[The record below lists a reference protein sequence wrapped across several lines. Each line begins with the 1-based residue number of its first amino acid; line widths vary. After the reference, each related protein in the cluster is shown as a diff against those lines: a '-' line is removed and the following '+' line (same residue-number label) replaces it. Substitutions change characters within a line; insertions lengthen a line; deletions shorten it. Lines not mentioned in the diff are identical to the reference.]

1 MTLPIGNISTQK
13 SDRYTHA
20 IDELL
25 LRMIM
30 KRLMLKQLSLLLF
43 ALFIVVPIVQGQDVT
58 ETTDG
63 LYYRTLGEANFRECA
78 ELDCPLIRTYW
89 GDALL
94 IVDDIVDGEELNGT
108 QEWIQIYDHLTAKT
122 GYIHSS
128 LTEEFTPE
136 PWMVAPIV
144 PQVTD
149 TAREIYQR
157 GLELGNHHNHF
168 SKVGDC
174 QNVSSHFLSIFDDP
188 DAYALG
194 EFDSLQST
202 IEHFGESWARD
213 SASVDNGFNVASV
226 LSPLWSDPEICNP
239 DENPLECE
247 YRLNKPSIVIVSMET
262 WWAQRPA
269 EEYEDYMRQIVEFWI
284 DHGVVPILSTKA
296 DNLEGN
302 YGLNRAVYK
311 VAQEY
316 DIPMWN
322 FWLSI
327 QSLPG
332 NGLSE
337 DDFHLTFARN
347 FFDDPV
353 RMQYSWPVRNLTAL
367 QAIDAVYQGL
377 QEPTESS

>member
-1 MTLPIGNISTQK
+1 MV
-13 SDRYTHA
+13 
-20 IDELL
+20 
-25 LRMIM
+25 
-30 KRLMLKQLSLLLF
+30 KQLSILLFVLLLM
-43 ALFIVVPIVQGQDVT
+43 IPITQAQDATEAGEVT
-58 ETTDG
+58 
-63 LYYRTLGEANFRECA
+63 YYRTTKEANLRECA
-78 ELDCPLIRTYW
+78 ELDCPLIRPYW

-94 IVDDIVDGEELNGT
+94 LVDAVVDGEEHKEST
-108 QEWIQIYDHLTAKT
+108 QWLQVYDHLTSQT

-128 LTEEFTPE
+128 LTEAFTPE
-136 PWMVAPIV
+136 PWMTAPIL

-149 TAREIYQR
+149 TTREIYAR
-157 GLELGNHHNHF
+157 GLELGNNYNRF

-188 DAYALG
+188 AEYTLG
-194 EFDSLQST
+194 EFDDLQST
-202 IEHFGESWARD
+202 IEHFGDSWARD

-226 LSPLWSDPEICNP
+226 LSPMWSDPDICQP

-269 EEYEDYMRQIVEFWI
+269 EEYEGYMQQIVEFWI
-284 DHGVVPILSTKA
+284 EKGVVPILSTKA
-296 DNLEGN
+296 DNLEGD

-337 DDFHLTFARN
+337 DEFHLTFARN

-377 QEPTESS
+377 Q

>member
-1 MTLPIGNISTQK
+1 MLKHFTILWV
-13 SDRYTHA
+13 
-20 IDELL
+20 LL
-25 LRMIM
+25 LLI
-30 KRLMLKQLSLLLF
+30 
-43 ALFIVVPIVQGQDVT
+43 PIAQAQDTT
-58 ETTDG
+58 EISDITYRRTTQ
-63 LYYRTLGEANFRECA
+63 EANLRQCA
-78 ELDCPLIRTYW
+78 ELDCPLIRPYW
-89 GDALL
+89 AHAIL
-94 IVDDIVDGEELNGT
+94 IVDAMVTGDEHNGSDQWVEL
-108 QEWIQIYDHLTAKT
+108 YDSLTDKT

-136 PWMVAPIV
+136 DWMVAPIV
-144 PQVTD
+144 PVVTD

-157 GLELGNHHNHF
+157 GLELGNNYNRF

-174 QNVSSHFLSIFDDP
+174 QNVSSHFLSVFDDSEE
-188 DAYALG
+188 YALG
-194 EFDSLQST
+194 EFDGLQST
-202 IEHFGESWARD
+202 IDHFGESWSRT

-226 LSPLWSDPEICNP
+226 LSPLWSDPDLCEP
-239 DENPLECE
+239 GENPLECE

-284 DHGVVPILSTKA
+284 DKGVVPILSTKA
-296 DNLEGN
+296 DNLEGD
-302 YGLNRAVYK
+302 YGLNRAIYRVS
-311 VAQEY
+311 QDY
-316 DIPMWN
+316 DIPLWN

-337 DDFHLTFARN
+337 DEFHLTFARN

-377 QEPTESS
+377 QEQG